1 MLRENN
7 MKLTSIE
14 KKWIWYDIGN
24 SAFVLL
30 MATIVPIYFKGAIA
44 GHMNADD
51 STAIYSYALSLSTL
65 LVAVLGPIFGTMA
78 DFKGYKKPLFAVFM
92 GLGVAACAALAY
104 PSSVAFFLGLI
115 VAAKVGL
122 HGGNLFYDAMLV
134 DITDDQR
141 MSRISTLGYAWGY
154 IGSCIPFVVSLALVL
169 FNKQIGIS
177 MTLAM
182 VIAFLLNAIWW
193 LSCSLPLLFAYKQ
206 KHSIPR
212 GKSPFL
218 DSFKRLAHIFNE
230 MRTQPAIFI
239 FLLAF
244 FFYIDGV
251 YTIIEMATTYGSD
264 MGIDSNGLLGALL
277 VTQIVAF
284 PSSIVFGRLSAKI
297 SSLKLIPV
305 CVIAYTGIAL
315 FALGLDQVWEFYF
328 LAICVGLFQG
338 GVQALSRS
346 HFASI
351 IPKEKSAEYFGI
363 YDIFGKGATFTGTLL
378 MGVSTQIFGT
388 SKAGVAAIAVMLAL
402 GLGVFFVHAK
412 LLKKAK

>member
-1 MLRENN
+1 
-7 MKLTSIE
+7 MKLTSLE

-30 MATIVPIYFKGAIA
+30 MATIVPIYFKSAIA
-44 GHMNADD
+44 AGMNADD

-65 LVAVLGPIFGTMA
+65 IVAILGPIFGTMA
-78 DFKGYKKPLFAVFM
+78 DFKGFKKPLFAVFM
-92 GLGVAACAALAY
+92 GLGVAATAALAF
-104 PSSVAFFLGLI
+104 PSPVAVFWGII

-122 HGGNLFYDAMLV
+122 HGSLIFYDAMLV
-134 DITDDQR
+134 DVTDDER
-141 MSRISTLGYAWGY
+141 MSHISSLGYAWGY
-154 IGSCIPFVVSLALVL
+154 IGSCVPFVVSLVLVL
-169 FNKQIGIS
+169 FYEPIGIS

-193 LSCSLPLLFAYKQ
+193 LCCSIPLLKAYKQ
-206 KHSIPR
+206 KHSLPR

-218 DSFKRLAHIFNE
+218 DSFKRLARIFNE

-251 YTIIEMATTYGSD
+251 YTIIEMATVYGSD
-264 MGIDSNGLLGALL
+264 MGIDSTGLLGALL

-297 SSLKLIPV
+297 SSIKLIPV
-305 CVIAYTGIAL
+305 CIACYTGIAL

-351 IPKEKSAEYFGI
+351 IPKEKSTEYFGI

-378 MGVSTQIFGT
+378 MGLSTTIFGT
-388 SKAGVAAIAVMLAL
+388 SKAGVAAIALMLAL
-402 GLGVFFVHAK
+402 GLGIFLIHVK
-412 LLKKAK
+412 RLKKTN

>member
-1 MLRENN
+1 

-14 KKWIWYDIGN
+14 KKWIWYDIAN

-30 MATIVPIYFKGAIA
+30 MATIVPIYFKSVIA
-44 GHMNADD
+44 SGMNADE
-51 STAIYSYALSLSTL
+51 STAVYSYALSLSTL
-65 LVAVLGPIFGTMA
+65 IVAILGPIFGTMA
-78 DFKGYKKPLFAVFM
+78 DFKGYKKPLFAIFM

-104 PSSVAFFLGLI
+104 PSPVVVFLGLI

-122 HGGNLFYDAMLV
+122 HGSNIFYDAMLV
-134 DITDDQR
+134 DVTDDER
-141 MSRISTLGYAWGY
+141 MSHVSTLGYAWGY
-154 IGSCIPFVVSLALVL
+154 IGSCVPFVVSLVLVL
-169 FNKQIGIS
+169 FYDKIGIS

-182 VIAFLLNAIWW
+182 VIAFLLNAAWW
-193 LSCSLPLLFAYKQ
+193 LFCSLPLLFAYKQ
-206 KHSIPR
+206 KHSLPR
-212 GKSPFL
+212 GKSPFI
-218 DSFKRLAHIFNE
+218 DSFKRLANIFSE
-230 MRTQPAIFI
+230 MRTEPAIFV
-239 FLLAF
+239 FLLSF

-251 YTIIEMATTYGSD
+251 YTIIEMATVYGSD
-264 MGIDSNGLLGALL
+264 MGIDSTGLLGALL

-284 PSSIVFGRLSAKI
+284 PSSIIFGRLSAKI

-305 CVIAYTGIAL
+305 CIACYTGIAL

-378 MGVSTQIFGT
+378 MGLSTSIFGT
-388 SKAGVAAIAVMLAL
+388 SKAGVAAIALMLAG
-402 GLGVFFVHAK
+402 GLAIFFVHSK
-412 LLKKAK
+412 LLKKAN

>member
-1 MLRENN
+1 
-7 MKLTSIE
+7 MKLTSLE

-30 MATIVPIYFKGAIA
+30 MATIVPIYFKSAIA
-44 GHMNADD
+44 ADMNADD

-65 LVAVLGPIFGTMA
+65 IVAILGPIFGTMA
-78 DFKGYKKPLFAVFM
+78 DFKGFKKPLFAVFM
-92 GLGVAACAALAY
+92 GLGVAATAALAI
-104 PSSVAFFLGLI
+104 PSPVAVFLGII

-122 HGGNLFYDAMLV
+122 HGSLIFYDAMLV
-134 DITDDQR
+134 DVTDDER
-141 MSRISTLGYAWGY
+141 MSHISSLGYAWGY
-154 IGSCIPFVVSLALVL
+154 IGSCIPFVVSLVLVL
-169 FNKQIGIS
+169 FYEPIGIP

-182 VIAFLLNAIWW
+182 VIAFLLNAVWW
-193 LSCSLPLLFAYKQ
+193 LFCSLPLLKAYKQ
-206 KHSIPR
+206 KHSLPR

-218 DSFKRLAHIFNE
+218 DSFKRLARIFNE

-251 YTIIEMATTYGSD
+251 YTIIEMATVYGSD
-264 MGIDSNGLLGALL
+264 MGIDSTGLLGALL

-297 SSLKLIPV
+297 ASIKLIPV
-305 CVIAYTGIAL
+305 CIACYTGIAI

-351 IPKEKSAEYFGI
+351 IPKEKSTEYFGI

-378 MGVSTQIFGT
+378 MGLSTTIFGT
-388 SKAGVAAIAVMLAL
+388 SKAGVAAIALMLAL
-402 GLGVFFVHAK
+402 GLGIFWIHVK
-412 LLKKAK
+412 RLKKTN

>member
-1 MLRENN
+1 

-14 KKWIWYDIGN
+14 KKWIWYDIAN

-30 MATIVPIYFKGAIA
+30 MATIVPIYFKSVIA
-44 GHMNADD
+44 SGMNADE
-51 STAIYSYALSLSTL
+51 STAVYSYALSLSTL
-65 LVAVLGPIFGTMA
+65 IVAILGPIFGTMA

-104 PSSVAFFLGLI
+104 PSPVVVFLGLI

-122 HGGNLFYDAMLV
+122 HGSNIFYDAMLV
-134 DITDDQR
+134 DVTDDER
-141 MSRISTLGYAWGY
+141 MSHVSTLGYAWGY
-154 IGSCIPFVVSLALVL
+154 IGSCIPFVVSLVLVL
-169 FNKQIGIS
+169 FYDKIGIS

-182 VIAFLLNAIWW
+182 VIAFLLNAAWW
-193 LSCSLPLLFAYKQ
+193 LFCSLPLLFAYKQ
-206 KHSIPR
+206 KHSLPR
-212 GKSPFL
+212 GKSPFI
-218 DSFKRLAHIFNE
+218 DSFKRLANIFSE
-230 MRTQPAIFI
+230 MRTEPAVFV
-239 FLLAF
+239 FLLSF

-251 YTIIEMATTYGSD
+251 YTIIEMATVYGSD
-264 MGIDSNGLLGALL
+264 MGIDSTGLLGALL

-284 PSSIVFGRLSAKI
+284 PSSIIFGRLSAKI

-305 CVIAYTGIAL
+305 CIACYTGIAL

-378 MGVSTQIFGT
+378 MGLSTSIFGT
-388 SKAGVAAIAVMLAL
+388 SKAGVAAIALMLAG
-402 GLGVFFVHAK
+402 GLAIFFVHSK
-412 LLKKAK
+412 LLKKAN

>member
-1 MLRENN
+1 

-65 LVAVLGPIFGTMA
+65 LVAILGPIFGTMA
-78 DFKGYKKPLFAVFM
+78 DFKGYKKPLFAIFM
-92 GLGVAACAALAY
+92 GLGVAGTAALAY
-104 PSSVAFFLGLI
+104 PSPVVVFLGII

-122 HGGNLFYDAMLV
+122 HGSNIFYDAMLV
-134 DITDDQR
+134 DVTDDER
-141 MSRISTLGYAWGY
+141 MNRVSSLGYAWGY
-154 IGSCIPFVVSLALVL
+154 IGSCIPFVVSLVLVL
-169 FNKQIGIS
+169 FYDKIGIT
-177 MTLAM
+177 MTFAM
-182 VIAFLLNAIWW
+182 MVAFLLNAAWW
-193 LSCSLPLLFAYKQ
+193 LCCTIPLLLSYKQ
-206 KHSIPR
+206 KHSLPR

-218 DSFKRLAHIFNE
+218 DSFKRLARIFGE

-251 YTIIEMATTYGSD
+251 YTIIEMATVYGSD

-284 PSSIVFGRLSAKI
+284 PSSIVFGRLASKI
-297 SSLKLIPV
+297 ASTKLIPI
-305 CVIAYTGIAL
+305 CIAAYTGIAL

-363 YDIFGKGATFTGTLL
+363 FDIFGKGATFTGTLL
-378 MGVSTQIFGT
+378 MGTSTQIFGT
-388 SKAGVAAIAVMLAL
+388 SKAGVAAIAVMLVL
-402 GLGVFFVHAK
+402 GLLIFMVHTK
-412 LLKKAK
+412 ILKKVK